1 MKQNAISQLMKKKV
15 QIENLK
21 EFSMITFP
29 MTKEKFDS
37 IPDNLMIRKLVVS
50 YSDIL
55 SSLIINTKSIRI
67 LKSRW
72 REKVDLNYS
81 NNRRLQS

>member
-1 MKQNAISQLMKKKV
+1 MKQSAIAQLMKKKV

-21 EFSMITFP
+21 EFNMITFP

-50 YSDIL
+50 
-55 SSLIINTKSIRI
+55 
-67 LKSRW
+67 
-72 REKVDLNYS
+72 
-81 NNRRLQS
+81 